1 MVGVPPPESG
11 AKAGGKPPTRAMAQ
25 GGHRYFFDLR
35 VGVSWLPKRWK
46 VRSRLCR
53 SRLLH
58 LKTPFAAFNFFS
70 DSARFGRFGTGGG
83 GTRKKSGKYEN
94 GTGKARVY
102 TSSGVADT

>member
-1 MVGVPPPESG
+1 
-11 AKAGGKPPTRAMAQ
+11 MAQ

-58 LKTPFAAFNFFS
+58 LKTPFAAFNFFQILQ
-70 DSARFGRFGTGGG
+70 DLDALERVGEEREKNLENTKMEQGKHEYTPLRVLQ
-83 GTRKKSGKYEN
+83 TRNPEKSFEKVNIE
-94 GTGKARVY
+94 AV
-102 TSSGVADT
+102 